1 MYRKAV
7 PNIDNNHKCLLSS
20 KSSY

>member
-1 MYRKAV
+1 MK
-7 PNIDNNHKCLLSS
+7 NIFVQCDNNHKCLLSI

>member
-7 PNIDNNHKCLLSS
+7 SNIDNNHKCLLSS